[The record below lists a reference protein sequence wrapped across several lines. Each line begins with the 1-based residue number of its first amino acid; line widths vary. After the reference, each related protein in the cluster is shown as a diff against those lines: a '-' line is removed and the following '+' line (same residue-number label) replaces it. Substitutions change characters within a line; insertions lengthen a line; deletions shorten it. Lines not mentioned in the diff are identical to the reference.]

1 MNQIPAQTSTSNLK
15 VTKLLEKVPEKYY
28 KLYTVD
34 KTCPVSEFVKGISES
49 SCTGLGYGFY
59 EFKLKPELIS
69 YDKQVILMDKV
80 FTKDS
85 EQY

>member
-34 KTCPVSEFVKGISES
+34 KTCPVSEFVKDIPES

-59 EFKLKPELIS
+59 EFKKPELIS